1 MPRIQ
6 RTVVSTAVY
15 DTVKEMLFDGVWGPG
30 DRIDRKALAV
40 RLGVSPT
47 PVNDALHRL
56 TGEGLVESRFRDG
69 FFVPDYSDLEL
80 ADLFAV
86 RAGIES
92 VAARLCAEEAQGE
105 ELERLC
111 ALFDPFAGGIPEDG
125 TGDYLRADKAFHAGL
140 LAASGSA
147 RLGEVERFFGH
158 VFRSYEHGLVRDPEE
173 TLPEHRR
180 IIDALRSRNG
190 SAAQAAMA
198 DHLLRSRQA
207 LAARGGAAGAGRA
220 PGSLSP

>member
-15 DTVKEMLFDGVWGPG
+15 DAVKEMLFDGTWGPG

-56 TGEGLVESRFRDG
+56 TGEGLVEARFRDG
-69 FFVPDYSDLEL
+69 FFVPDYTDEDL

-86 RAGIES
+86 RAGIEG
-92 VAARLCAEEAQGE
+92 VAARLCAEEAPPGE
-105 ELERLC
+105 IEKLC
-111 ALFDPFAGGIPEDG
+111 ALFDPFSRGIPPNG
-125 TGDYLRADKAFHAGL
+125 TGEYLRADKAFHAGL
-140 LAASGSA
+140 LAASGSV
-147 RLGEVERFFGH
+147 RLREVERFFGH
-158 VFRSYEHGLVRDPEE
+158 VFRSYEHGLVRSPGE

-180 IIDALRSRNG
+180 IIEALRSRDG
-190 SAAQAAMA
+190 REAQAAMS
-198 DHLLRSRQA
+198 DHLLRSRRA
-207 LAARGGAAGAGRA
+207 LMDRARSSG
-220 PGSLSP
+220 

>member
-15 DTVKEMLFDGVWGPG
+15 DTVKEMLFDGTWGPG
-30 DRIDRKALAV
+30 DRIDRKALAA

-69 FFVPDYSDLEL
+69 FFVPDYSDEDL

-86 RAGIES
+86 RAGIEG
-92 VAARLCAEEAQGE
+92 VAARLCAEEAPGE
-105 ELERLC
+105 ELERFC
-111 ALFDPFAGGIPEDG
+111 SLFDPFSRGIPTEG
-125 TGDYLRADKAFHAGL
+125 TGDYLRADKAFHAGI

-147 RLGEVERFFGH
+147 RLREVERFFGH
-158 VFRSYEHGLVRDPEE
+158 VFRSYEHGLVRSPEE

-180 IIDALRSRNG
+180 IIDALRSRDG
-190 SAAQAAMA
+190 REAQAAMS
-198 DHLLRSRQA
+198 DHLLRSRKA
-207 LAARGGAAGAGRA
+207 LLDRAGR
-220 PGSLSP
+220 SS

>member
-15 DTVKEMLFDGVWGPG
+15 DTVKEMLFDGTWGPG
-30 DRIDRKALAV
+30 ERIDRKALAA

-69 FFVPDYSDLEL
+69 FFVPDYSDEDL

-86 RAGIES
+86 RAGIEG
-92 VAARLCAEEAQGE
+92 VAARLCAEEAPGE
-105 ELERLC
+105 ELERFC
-111 ALFDPFAGGIPEDG
+111 SLFDPFSRGIPPEG
-125 TGDYLRADKAFHAGL
+125 TGDYLRADKAFHVGI

-147 RLGEVERFFGH
+147 RLREVERFFGH
-158 VFRSYEHGLVRDPEE
+158 VFRSYEHGLVRSPEE

-180 IIDALRSRNG
+180 IIDALRSRDG
-190 SAAQAAMA
+190 REAQAAMS
-198 DHLLRSRQA
+198 DHLLRSRKA
-207 LAARGGAAGAGRA
+207 LLDRAGR
-220 PGSLSP
+220 SS

>member
-1 MPRIQ
+1 MPCIQ

-15 DTVKEMLFDGVWGPG
+15 DAVKEMLFDGTWVPG

-69 FFVPDYSDLEL
+69 FFVPDYSDEDL
-80 ADLFAV
+80 ADLFAA
-86 RAGIES
+86 RAGIEG
-92 VAARLCAEEAQGE
+92 VAARLCAEEGAEGE
-105 ELERLC
+105 VERLC
-111 ALFDPFAGGIPEDG
+111 SLFDPFSRGIPPEG
-125 TGDYLRADKAFHAGL
+125 TGDYLRADKAFHAGI

-158 VFRSYEHGLVRDPEE
+158 VFRSYEHGLVRSPGE

-180 IIDALRSRNG
+180 IIEALKSRDG
-190 SAAQAAMA
+190 REAQAAMS
-198 DHLLRSRQA
+198 DHLLRSRRA
-207 LAARGGAAGAGRA
+207 LLDRARSGG
-220 PGSLSP
+220 

>member
-1 MPRIQ
+1 MPLIR

-15 DTVKEMLFDGVWGPG
+15 DAIKEMLFDGPWRPG
-30 DRIDRKALAV
+30 ERIDRKALAV

-69 FFVPDYSDLEL
+69 FFVPDYSDLDL

-92 VAARLCAEEAQGE
+92 IAARLCAENASETE
-105 ELERLC
+105 MERVC
-111 ALFDPFAGGIPEDG
+111 ALFDPFSRGIPPEETG
-125 TGDYLRADKAFHAGL
+125 TYLRADKAFHAGL

-147 RLGEVERFFGH
+147 RLREVERFFGH
-158 VFRSYEHGLVRDPEE
+158 VFRSYEHGLVREPGE

-180 IIDALRSRNG
+180 IIDALRAQDG
-190 SAAQAAMA
+190 PAAQEAMA
-198 DHLLRSRQA
+198 DHLLRSRAA
-207 LAARGGAAGAGRA
+207 LLRRAGGAVG
-220 PGSLSP
+220 

>member
-15 DTVKEMLFDGVWGPG
+15 DAVKEMLFDGTWVPG

-56 TGEGLVESRFRDG
+56 TGEGLVESRIRDG
-69 FFVPDYSDLEL
+69 FFVPDYSDEDL

-86 RAGIES
+86 RAGIEG
-92 VAARLCAEEAQGE
+92 VAARLCAEEALPGE
-105 ELERLC
+105 VEKLC
-111 ALFDPFAGGIPEDG
+111 ALFDPFSRGIPPER
-125 TGDYLRADKAFHAGL
+125 TEEYLRADKSFHAGL

-147 RLGEVERFFGH
+147 RLREVERFFGH
-158 VFRSYEHGLVRDPEE
+158 VFRSYEHGLVRSPGE

-180 IIDALRSRNG
+180 IIEALRSRDG
-190 SAAQAAMA
+190 REAQAAMS
-198 DHLLRSRQA
+198 DHLLRSRRA
-207 LAARGGAAGAGRA
+207 LMDRGRST
-220 PGSLSP
+220 GS

>member
-6 RTVVSTAVY
+6 RMVISTAVY
-15 DTVKEMLFDGVWGPG
+15 DAVKEMLFDGTWLPG
-30 DRIDRKALAV
+30 DRIDRKNLSL

-69 FFVPDYSDLEL
+69 FFVPDYSDADL

-86 RAGIES
+86 RAGIEG
-92 VAARLCAEEAQGE
+92 VAARLCAEEAPGG

-111 ALFDPFAGGIPEDG
+111 ALFDPFAGGIPPEG
-125 TGDYLRADKAFHAGL
+125 TGDYLRADKVFHAGL

-158 VFRSYEHGLVRDPEE
+158 VFRSYEHGLVRAPEE

-180 IIDALRSRNG
+180 IIEALRSRNG
-190 SAAQAAMA
+190 REAQAAMS
-198 DHLLRSRQA
+198 DHLLRSRRA
-207 LAARGGAAGAGRA
+207 LMDRAAAKI
-220 PGSLSP
+220 P